1 MVRTATFA
9 LMMSLA
15 SSPAFANDTTAALKT
30 GGLDFVQTTAITM
43 KEEKLF
49 ISPKEVRVD
58 YVYSNSTDKPV
69 TSYIAFPMPDLAGD
83 PAAIIG
89 VGDPRLD
96 NFLDFTVTQDGK
108 AIKPELQQRVLMGG
122 IDMTDIVNAAHVP
135 LNPFSGETRKALRQ
149 LPKETLAGWI
159 ERGLIAEGPFPDTEE
174 GVTDDYAPYW
184 TLRSVY
190 YWKTTFEPGKDIHVS
205 HSYRTSLGGTV
216 AITFLEDGKAGGKQF
231 EDYKHKYC
239 LDDAFVKTARKLA
252 AQASGEKYYQERW
265 ISYILMTANNWA
277 GPIGD
282 FTLTVDKGDAKN
294 YVSFCGDD
302 VRKTGPTTFE
312 MRARDFV
319 PERDLDIL
327 LLVPN
332 GGDY

>member
-1 MVRTATFA
+1 MVRNVAFA
-9 LMMSLA
+9 LLISLA
-15 SSPAFANDTTAALKT
+15 SSPALANDTTAALKT
-30 GGLDFVQTTAITM
+30 GGLEFVQTMAITM

-49 ISPKEVRVD
+49 ISPREVRVD
-58 YVYSNSTDKPV
+58 YVYSNSTDKAV
-69 TSYIAFPMPDLAGD
+69 TSYIAFPMPDLTGD

-89 VGDPRLD
+89 VTDPKLD
-96 NFLDFTVTQDGK
+96 NFLDFTVVQDGK
-108 AIKPELQQRVLMGG
+108 AIKPSLQQRVLMGG
-122 IDMTDIVNAAHVP
+122 IDMTDVVAAAKIP
-135 LNPFSGETRKALRQ
+135 LNPFSDETRKALRK
-149 LPKETLAGWI
+149 LPKETLADWI

-174 GVTDDYAPYW
+174 GVTEDYAPYW
-184 TLRSVY
+184 TLQSVY

-216 AITFLEDGKAGGKQF
+216 AMTFLEDGKAKGKQY
-231 EDYKHKYC
+231 EDYGHKYC
-239 LDDAFVKTARKLA
+239 PDDTFVKTAQKLA
-252 AQASGEKYYQERW
+252 AQASDDKYYQERW

-282 FTLTVDKGDAKN
+282 FTLTVDKGDARN
-294 YVSFCGDD
+294 FVSFCGDN
-302 VRKTGPTTFE
+302 VKKTGATTFE
-312 MRARDFV
+312 MRAKDFV